1 MCRALRYGIQCWKLM
16 VNDNDP
22 WWVNKRNHLQKWRTP
37 SYLVIVQVFGHF
49 RCGDTN
55 GDDAHSNF
63 EKPPYVTVGGACPNI
78 VPYQLWIHIIK
89 GQRLRRWRCLWKLQ
103 ILCQNPLL
111 IGGLEH
117 KFYFSIQLGM
127 PSSQL
132 THIFQ
137 RGRSTTNQVRSPY
150 HRLRTDR
157 MVDQA
162 DHQWIGHVRGAYRAG
177 TVAALHCCHG
187 WWIDREKG
195 AWPCYFDNEFPGLKR
210 ISIGDP

>member
-1 MCRALRYGIQCWKLM
+1 MFFFAIYCLWF
-16 VNDNDP
+16 N
-22 WWVNKRNHLQKWRTP
+22 
-37 SYLVIVQVFGHF
+37 
-49 RCGDTN
+49 
-55 GDDAHSNF
+55 
-63 EKPPYVTVGGACPNI
+63 TVGYSLTTISDWWCGTWI
-78 VPYQLWIHIIK
+78 LW
-89 GQRLRRWRCLWKLQ
+89 L
-103 ILCQNPLL
+103 
-111 IGGLEH
+111 
-117 KFYFSIQLGM
+117 SIQLGM
-127 PSSQL
+127 SSSQL